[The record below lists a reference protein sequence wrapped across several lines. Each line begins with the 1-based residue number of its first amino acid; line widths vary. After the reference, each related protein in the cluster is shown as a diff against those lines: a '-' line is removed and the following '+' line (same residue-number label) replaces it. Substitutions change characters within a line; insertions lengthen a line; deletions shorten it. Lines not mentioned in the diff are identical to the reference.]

1 MSSAPLAKMLGPPM
15 KIHHGNGPQAL
26 CTALFRTLLKKNIQ
40 FYWDNSL
47 DELFCQSRKTV
58 VDAVKEG

>member
-1 MSSAPLAKMLGPPM
+1 M

-26 CTALFRTLLKKNIQ
+26 CTALFRALLKKNIQ

-47 DELFCQSRKTV
+47 DELFCQSRETV